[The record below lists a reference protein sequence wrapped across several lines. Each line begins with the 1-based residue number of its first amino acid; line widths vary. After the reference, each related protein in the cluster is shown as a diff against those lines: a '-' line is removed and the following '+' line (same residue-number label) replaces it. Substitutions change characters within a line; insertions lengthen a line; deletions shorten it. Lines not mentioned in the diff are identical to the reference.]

1 MKKRNIQKEFSGK
14 KSGFTLIEMMV
25 ALSIFSFSVL
35 AVLVLLGTS
44 ISNVGYAEKKMTAS
58 YLAEEGI
65 EFMRNMRDTFV
76 LYDPDGAQKGWEKFN
91 TSLNQC
97 IFTNNNPNNPDK
109 KCYFDNQGM
118 FSSSTPIVYIDYSS
132 CSVPPYNGICPIM
145 HYDPN
150 SGYGYTSGT
159 ATDYIRDVFVQEITP
174 DEIRIFSTVHWKQ
187 KSADFSVTFSED
199 LFNWV
204 Q

>member
-1 MKKRNIQKEFSGK
+1 
-14 KSGFTLIEMMV
+14 MMV

-118 FSSSTPIVYIDYSS
+118 FSTSTSIIDIPYTPCNGS
-132 CSVPPYNGICPIM
+132 CQPMYYEPTN
-145 HYDPN
+145 
-150 SGYGYTSGT
+150 GYGYSSGT
-159 ATDYIRDVFVQEITP
+159 ITDYRRDVFAEQITAN
-174 DEIRIFSTVHWKQ
+174 ETRVFSTVHWQQ
-187 KSADFSVTFSED
+187 KSANFSVTFSED